1 MKSDIPAS
9 VSRTVLCKEFL
20 PTGQSGLHA
29 SWQERLPET
38 RRIQRRAATFVK
50 GLTAMVLG
58 AAATGVLL
66 GAIRQSSMRPDIQAA
81 PTLQPVV
88 LERDGSPVIVYESLQ
103 DARLH
108 AESLNLPV
116 APEFFLANGGLGQPA
131 GVTTPEP

>member
-1 MKSDIPAS
+1 MK
-9 VSRTVLCKEFL
+9 
-20 PTGQSGLHA
+20 
-29 SWQERLPET
+29 
-38 RRIQRRAATFVK
+38 RRAATFAK

-66 GAIRQSSMRPDIQAA
+66 GALRQSTMQEGIQAA

-116 APEFFLANGGLGQPA
+116 VPEFFLANGGLGQPA